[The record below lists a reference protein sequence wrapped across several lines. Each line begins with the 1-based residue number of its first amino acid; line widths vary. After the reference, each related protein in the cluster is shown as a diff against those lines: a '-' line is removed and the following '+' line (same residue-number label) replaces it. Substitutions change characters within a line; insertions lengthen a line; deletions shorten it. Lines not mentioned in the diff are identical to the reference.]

1 MMDILIGFI
10 IGCIIGLFLGIIEMR
25 YYYPTD
31 FGERHPFLVLNIM
44 IAIIIVLIL
53 LGICL

>member
-1 MMDILIGFI
+1 MTYILIGFI

-25 YYYPTD
+25 YYYSTD